1 MLIIIKMN
9 TTKKTFYRL
18 SSKLLL
24 PVAILLLMLTQSC
37 GPDATGN
44 CSTTNTDF
52 NQLYNEAVAL
62 PSHQN
67 TNDFATEIHE
77 YSFTFSE
84 TKTICSIGYQ
94 SQPATA
100 NVPYLIKIIN
110 NTTNTVVYN
119 KSHIFSAD
127 NTSYVTINPVVIKK
141 NQSYTIRRTLLLSDV
156 GGVNANLT
164 GRVVT
169 QNGGPI
175 TFPKTFGLMTITGS
189 NFNHNGGTY
198 VNTGIP
204 YIDFSYY

>member
-1 MLIIIKMN
+1 MN
-9 TTKKTFYRL
+9 TTKNTMYRL
-18 SSKLLL
+18 SSKVMLSA
-24 PVAILLLMLTQSC
+24 AILLLTLLQSC

-44 CSTTNTDF
+44 CNTTNTDF

-62 PSHQN
+62 PSHQD
-67 TNDFATEIHE
+67 TNGFETEIQE

-110 NTTNTVVYN
+110 NTTNTVLYN
-119 KSHIFSAD
+119 KSHIFSSE
-127 NTSYVTINPVVIKK
+127 NTSYISINPVVIKK
-141 NQSYTIRRTLLLSDV
+141 NQSYTIRRTLLLQDV
-156 GGVNANLT
+156 GGENAALT

-175 TFPKTFGLMTITGS
+175 AFPKTFGLLTITGS

>member
-1 MLIIIKMN
+1 M
-9 TTKKTFYRL
+9 
-18 SSKLLL
+18 
-24 PVAILLLMLTQSC
+24 QSC
-37 GPDATGN
+37 GSDATGN
-44 CSTTNTDF
+44 CMTTNTDF
-52 NQLYNEAVAL
+52 
-62 PSHQN
+62 HQH
-67 TNDFATEIHE
+67 TTDFASEIHE

-94 SQPATA
+94 SQPAAA

-119 KSHIFSAD
+119 KSHIFSSD
-127 NTSYVTINPVVIKK
+127 QTSYVSINPVVIKK

-156 GGVNANLT
+156 GGVNADLT

-175 TFPKTFGLMTITGS
+175 EFPKTFGLMTVTGS
-189 NFNHNGGTY
+189 NFNHNGGTF

-204 YIDFSYY
+204 FIDFAYY

>member
-1 MLIIIKMN
+1 MN
-9 TTKKTFYRL
+9 TNQKKLFSTF
-18 SSKLLL
+18 SKLLL
-24 PVAILLLMLTQSC
+24 PAALLLLIVMQSC
-37 GPDATGN
+37 GSDAKGN
-44 CSTTNTDF
+44 CMTSNTDF
-52 NQLYNEAVAL
+52 QQLYNETVAL

-67 TNDFATEIHE
+67 TTDFATEIHE

-127 NTSYVTINPVVIKK
+127 HTSYVSINPVVIKK

-156 GGVNANLT
+156 GGVNTDLT

-175 TFPKTFGLMTITGS
+175 EFPKTFGLMTITGS

-204 YIDFSYY
+204 FIDFSYY

>member
-1 MLIIIKMN
+1 MN
-9 TTKKTFYRL
+9 TNQKTLF
-18 SSKLLL
+18 SPFSKLRL
-24 PVAILLLMLTQSC
+24 PAALLLLIVMQSC
-37 GPDATGN
+37 GSDATGN
-44 CSTTNTDF
+44 CMTTNTDF
-52 NQLYNEAVAL
+52 HQLYDETVAL
-62 PSHQN
+62 PNHQN
-67 TNDFATEIHE
+67 TTDFATEIHE

-94 SQPATA
+94 SQSAAA

-119 KSHIFSAD
+119 KSHIFSSD
-127 NTSYVTINPVVIKK
+127 QTSYVSINPVVIKK

-156 GGVNANLT
+156 GGVNADLT

-175 TFPKTFGLMTITGS
+175 EFPKTFGLMTVTGS
-189 NFNHNGGTY
+189 NFNHNGGTF

-204 YIDFSYY
+204 FIDFAYY